1 MTTAELILQE
11 LRKRADVVQAENSR
25 RFFKTGKGEYGE
37 SDVFLGIKLP
47 EIKAL
52 VKEYA
57 PSLDFVALA
66 VLFRQ
71 PYHEA
76 RTVAARSLVWRYEH
90 SRGNAEAK
98 RQIVDFYLASRAA
111 INNWDLV
118 DVSAYRILGAY
129 VYETGER
136 SVLYRLA
143 EENSLWSQRMSVV
156 ACLYLIKKDDFAD
169 IKKLSVR
176 FLAHPNDLMR
186 KAVGWMLR
194 EMGKRSEAELRR
206 FLDEYA
212 ARLSR
217 TALRYAIERLAPEQR
232 RHYMDMKQ

>member
-37 SDVFLGIKLP
+37 GDVFLGIKLP

-76 RTVAARSLVWRYEH
+76 RAVAARSLVWRYEH

-98 RQIVDFYLASRAA
+98 RQIVDFYLGEPGRHKQ
-111 INNWDLV
+111 
-118 DVSAYRILGAY
+118 LGF
-129 VYETGER
+129 G
-136 SVLYRLA
+136 
-143 EENSLWSQRMSVV
+143 
-156 ACLYLIKKDDFAD
+156 
-169 IKKLSVR
+169 
-176 FLAHPNDLMR
+176 
-186 KAVGWMLR
+186 
-194 EMGKRSEAELRR
+194 
-206 FLDEYA
+206 
-212 ARLSR
+212 
-217 TALRYAIERLAPEQR
+217 
-232 RHYMDMKQ
+232 